1 MKKIF
6 KTFYLSL
13 AFLCLLGISAK
24 LEAGVIMISP
34 VAFKLADTSFQ
45 DYYVAN
51 SSQLYVTQW
60 DTGTPHDADFMAP
73 LNLPQGVVIKKLT
86 IYITDDGS
94 GPSEFLNVMLKRAN
108 AMKGTAGVEVLAWTS
123 TEALP
128 SSPYIRKLSNTTL
141 KYNAIDN
148 KNYSYNL
155 DVRFYYG
162 CSNAVKLHAVKIE
175 W

>member
-1 MKKIF
+1 
-6 KTFYLSL
+6 
-13 AFLCLLGISAK
+13 
-24 LEAGVIMISP
+24 
-34 VAFKLADTSFQ
+34 
-45 DYYVAN
+45 
-51 SSQLYVTQW
+51 
-60 DTGTPHDADFMAP
+60 MAP